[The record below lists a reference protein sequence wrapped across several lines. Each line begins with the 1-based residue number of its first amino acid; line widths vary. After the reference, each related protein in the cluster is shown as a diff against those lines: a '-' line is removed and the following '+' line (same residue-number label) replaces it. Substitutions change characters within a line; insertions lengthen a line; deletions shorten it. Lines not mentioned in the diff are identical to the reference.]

1 MFWFGAVVW
10 VFSPGVVLRRRGPLP
25 FSSVALRH
33 SRSGP
38 LVSWFDVVLLSLFS
52 GSSSSP
58 RLGPVLRC
66 RGPLSWSGAVV
77 LASSWC
83 RRSVSRPG
91 PVLCRHGP
99 ASWFGSLSWCCS
111 TILWF
116 PGVVV
121 GVVVVRGQRAVLGM
135 VSGVVRM

>member
-1 MFWFGAVVW
+1 M
-10 VFSPGVVLRRRGPLP
+10 LL
-25 FSSVALRH
+25 
-33 SRSGP
+33 
-38 LVSWFDVVLLSLFS
+38 VVLLSLFL

-111 TILWF
+111 AILWY

-121 GVVVVRGQRAVLGM
+121 GVVVVRGQGAVLGM
-135 VSGVVRM
+135 VSGVVRV

>member
-1 MFWFGAVVW
+1 M
-10 VFSPGVVLRRRGPLP
+10 
-25 FSSVALRH
+25 
-33 SRSGP
+33 
-38 LVSWFDVVLLSLFS
+38 SWLDVVLLSLFL

-91 PVLCRHGP
+91 PVLWRHGP
-99 ASWFGSLSWCCS
+99 TSWFGSLSWCCNA
-111 TILWF
+111 ILWF
-116 PGVVV
+116 PGVIV
-121 GVVVVRGQRAVLGM
+121 GVVVVRGQGAALGM
-135 VSGVVRM
+135 VSGGGESVMVR